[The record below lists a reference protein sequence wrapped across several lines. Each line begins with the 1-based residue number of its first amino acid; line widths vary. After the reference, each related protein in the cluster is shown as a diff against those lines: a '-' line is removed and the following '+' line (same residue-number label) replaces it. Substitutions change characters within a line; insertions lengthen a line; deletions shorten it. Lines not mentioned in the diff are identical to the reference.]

1 MWTDVCLELVHA
13 GVVAIQVGVC
23 AGEDQVRKVRCWD
36 GHRGGEGQV
45 DLDRGTEKMQDGTLG
60 ESHGAWNGKQA
71 GLLVEPEK
79 PIGGRFS
86 GLGLKTRG
94 SPVRR

>member
-1 MWTDVCLELVHA
+1 
-13 GVVAIQVGVC
+13 
-23 AGEDQVRKVRCWD
+23 
-36 GHRGGEGQV
+36 
-45 DLDRGTEKMQDGTLG
+45 MQDGTLG

-79 PIGGRFS
+79 PTGGGFS